1 MPFPQ
6 KYLAPPRHVV
16 VSPLHYAEMT
26 FFLQVFRRWDSWL
39 RHVASYSL
47 GFKEEGI
54 SPFPRQGLFPV
65 RPCCLTENSPAPFPE
80 KAGTLRA
87 RDFPRNDGLAGL
99 PSWREYRRYG
109 ISGSLIREACK
120 KRWGESRGCGASGTP
135 FNDRGEA
142 VGESPAGRG
151 SPLFAPESSFIQGE
165 PLRAWSFP
173 PPAAGGTGGGRS
185 PCGCGAS

>member
-1 MPFPQ
+1 
-6 KYLAPPRHVV
+6 
-16 VSPLHYAEMT
+16 MT
-26 FFLQVFRRWDSWL
+26 FFLQVFSRWDSWL

-80 KAGTLRA
+80 KGGTLRV

-99 PSWREYRRYG
+99 PNWREYCGYG

-151 SPLFAPESSFIQGE
+151 SPLFAPESSLIQGN
-165 PLRAWSFP
+165 PCGRGASRRP
-173 PPAAGGTGGGRS
+173 PPGEQGEEGTPAGVGL
-185 PCGCGAS
+185 PDA